1 MINFALE
8 EMTPILAIFPVSR
21 HVEVG
26 QVTSWQTSPTS
37 GGIEWESIDP
47 CNQHSFGVAVTLKLP
62 NSRPGVTSFFNHWET
77 ACGKFMGR
85 SKITR
90 RAVAS
95 RVSVGPNW
103 CYFAFGKTG

>member
-8 EMTPILAIFPVSR
+8 EMTPILAILPVSR

-47 CNQHSFGVAVTLKLP
+47 CNQHSFGVAVTLKTP
-62 NSRPGVTSFFNHWET
+62 EFQTWCDKFFLIT
-77 ACGKFMGR
+77 GKPLAE
-85 SKITR
+85 SSWVDQK
-90 RAVAS
+90 
-95 RVSVGPNW
+95 
-103 CYFAFGKTG
+103 